1 MDEKQILKNENFSR
15 DLRASTD
22 SKHDAESDQKSWR
35 ICLLQV
41 SGAELIKTIVG
52 EWRFEEHYTRAG
64 ASINCQLQP
73 KPIVKER
80 RA

>member
-52 EWRFEEHYTRAG
+52 EWRSKNTTLGQEPV
-64 ASINCQLQP
+64 SIFN
-73 KPIVKER
+73 
-80 RA
+80 